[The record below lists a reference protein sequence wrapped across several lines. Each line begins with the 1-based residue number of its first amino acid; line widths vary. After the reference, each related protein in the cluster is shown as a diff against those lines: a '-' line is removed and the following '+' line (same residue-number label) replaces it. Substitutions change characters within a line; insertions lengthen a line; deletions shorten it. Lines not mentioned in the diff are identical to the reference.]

1 MVSDVVA
8 KYDAMAERYSELD
21 YAAPEAYYAR
31 RARLLVAQPPPLQPG
46 ETVLDFAC
54 GDGGLG
60 RHLLRLGLDYRGVDA
75 SSRMV
80 EVARRALGDRVLQGS
95 FDYVPPLPVAATTI
109 YRTIYLVP
117 KRRDFFARVRD
128 FTQRKFVFDV
138 DPRAEP
144 VAAMVEELRE
154 TGWRQIRLTPFLT
167 PQRGVLPSPLQRALH
182 LLEPLP
188 GARILTLIR
197 FPLLVSAVP

>member
-1 MVSDVVA
+1 MSNVVA

-31 RARLLVAQPPPLQPG
+31 RARVLVAQPPPLQSG

-60 RHLLRLGLDYRGVDA
+60 RYLLALGLDYRGVDA
-75 SSRMV
+75 SPRMV
-80 EVARRALGDRVLQGS
+80 EVARRSLGDRVAQAS
-95 FDYVPPLPVAATTI
+95 FDYVPPAPVAATTI

-117 KRRDFFARVRD
+117 ERRDFFARVRG

-138 DPRAEP
+138 DPRAER

-154 TGWRQIRLTPFLT
+154 TGWTQIRLTPFLT
-167 PQRGVLPSPLQRALH
+167 PQRGVLPRPLQQALY

-188 GARILTLIR
+188 GARLLTRIR